1 MGITITSYRFPRDDI
16 LYVKALLKDEH
27 LSIFL
32 YLYFDTYLPAF
43 VCFPIIGKVFTYPTV
58 DVAKGH
64 FHFGVFHRQA
74 NQSCI
79 RIWWLGVSI
88 VLVVNFLSHA
98 SVKFSQ
104 FVGIRFLMHLKSS
117 KLNTIIWFL

>member
-1 MGITITSYRFPRDDI
+1 M
-16 LYVKALLKDEH
+16 
-27 LSIFL
+27 
-32 YLYFDTYLPAF
+32 
-43 VCFPIIGKVFTYPTV
+43 
-58 DVAKGH
+58 AKGH

-79 RIWWLGVSI
+79 RIGWLGVSI

-117 KLNTIIWFL
+117 TYIEYNKVYAVIAVKYNIHSTRTSYTFHIPRYLDLKVHT